1 MKAHPEKLKS
11 RHIDRY
17 QQVFDGMIRGFKILK
32 KSHFFQASLS
42 LLKAP
47 VSPLTSVCP
56 FLGIRCWAD
65 RQTDSSC
72 WSRGLAL
79 LRLCLGRESVEELLA
94 PRQTSSREEQQKFV
108 ERPTQPLGPGLWPL
122 LSSGHALCSSDW
134 SQCHS
139 KWMDGVSLFASSEG
153 SCML

>member
-1 MKAHPEKLKS
+1 MKVHPEKLKS
-11 RHIDRY
+11 WHIDTSRSLMGWLE
-17 QQVFDGMIRGFKILK
+17 VSKFWRNLTSSRLPSASWRLP
-32 KSHFFQASLS
+32 SHFSPQSAPSWASG
-42 LLKAP
+42 AEQ
-47 VSPLTSVCP
+47 T
-56 FLGIRCWAD
+56 D

-72 WSRGLAL
+72 RSRGLAL

-94 PRQTSSREEQQKFV
+94 PRQTRRREEQQKFV
-108 ERPTQPLGPGLWPL
+108 ERPTQPLGPALWPL